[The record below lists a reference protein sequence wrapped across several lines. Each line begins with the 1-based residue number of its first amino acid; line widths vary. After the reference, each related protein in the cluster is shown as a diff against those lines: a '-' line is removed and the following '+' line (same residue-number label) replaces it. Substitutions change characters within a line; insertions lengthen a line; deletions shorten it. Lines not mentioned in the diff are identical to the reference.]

1 MKITETQI
9 IDKVLNGETERF
21 AYFLDTYSDQVF
33 RLIIQIINIREDAEE
48 LTQDT
53 FIKAFTKLSSF
64 NRDAKF
70 STWLYRIA
78 YNNAISATRKQKQEY
93 LCQEEDQIY
102 RLADETDDSF
112 FDQTD
117 NEEMVEKLEQAI
129 ERLDGDERGLITLF
143 YYEGHSVAEIA
154 EITSSTQ
161 TNTKTKLHRIRKKLL
176 QIIQSL

>member
-33 RLIIQIINIREDAEE
+33 RLIVQIINTREDAEE

-53 FIKAFTKLSSF
+53 FIKAFTKLNSF

-102 RLADETDDSF
+102 RLADEADDSF

-117 NEEMVEKLEQAI
+117 NEELVEKLEQAI
-129 ERLDGDERGLITLF
+129 EQLDEDERGLFTLF

-161 TNTKTKLHRIRKKLL
+161 TNTKTKLHRIRKKLH